1 MRDFVLLLKRSEKA
15 YDRPWG
21 TAVVSAYSETD
32 AAEFFL
38 SKHPEWKVVR
48 VT

>member
-1 MRDFVLLLKRSEKA
+1 MKDFVLLLKRSPKA
-15 YDRPWG
+15 YERPWG
-21 TAVVSAYSETD
+21 TAVVYASSKSD

-38 SKHPEWKVVR
+38 SQHSEWEVVR